1 MKPSRS
7 LHQPRSSERLKIA
20 LEAGP
25 AAVSTLTRILRRLA
39 PPPKLTV
46 SEWSDQYRYLSAE
59 SSAEPGRWRTDRAE
73 YQRGILDAISDPAT
87 ETVVVCSSAQV
98 GKTEILNNAA
108 GYHIHQD
115 PAPMLVLQPTIEMG
129 EAWSK
134 DRLAPMLRDSPAL
147 RGRVADAKAR
157 DSGNTLRHK
166 TYPGGHITVAGANS
180 PASLAS
186 RPIRILFCDE
196 VDRYP
201 ASAGTEGD
209 PVSLAK
215 KRTTT
220 FWNRKI
226 VLTSTPTI
234 TGASRIEAAYE
245 ESDKRRFWIPCPD
258 CGEHQA
264 LVWEQVR
271 WSSDDATTAAYHCI
285 GCGVAWSDAARMASI
300 RRGEWRAEKPFLG
313 TAGFHLSELYSP
325 WRKLSETVADFI
337 AAKGSTERLKTFKNT
352 SLGLSW
358 QEAGEAPDWNR
369 LIERREPFPMGVVPK
384 DALVLTA
391 GIDNQAAPERLEIA
405 VWAWAPGYQSWL
417 VDTQQIHG
425 SPAANEPWDEVAKLL
440 EKDWPIEGGGT
451 IKISKAAADTG
462 GQHTAGVYTQIRRL
476 RSQRLVP
483 IKGVPGWNKSSPVN
497 GPTMVDVTEAGRKIK
512 RGLRLWTVAVDVFKS
527 ELYRRLWLARGDGD
541 GYPAGWVHLPE
552 GMDAEQVKQLVA
564 EELVTVQDRRGF
576 SKVEWKKTRA
586 NEQLDMC
593 VYARAALSVM
603 GSDRYGERFWT
614 RYVRDVVPP
623 VEDGGAP
630 PGPIVLTV
638 APEPEPMPVSPVKK
652 SLASRLA

>member
-1 MKPSRS
+1 
-7 LHQPRSSERLKIA
+7 
-20 LEAGP
+20 
-25 AAVSTLTRILRRLA
+25 
-39 PPPKLTV
+39 
-46 SEWSDQYRYLSAE
+46 
-59 SSAEPGRWRTDRAE
+59 
-73 YQRGILDAISDPAT
+73 
-87 ETVVVCSSAQV
+87 
-98 GKTEILNNAA
+98 
-108 GYHIHQD
+108 
-115 PAPMLVLQPTIEMG
+115 MG

-134 DRLAPMLRDSPAL
+134 DRLAPMLRDTPAL

-186 RPIRILFCDE
+186 RPIRVLFCDE

-215 KRTTT
+215 KRTAT

-234 TGASRIEAAYE
+234 TGSSRIEAAYE
-245 ESDKRRFWIPCPD
+245 ESDKRRFWVPCPE
-258 CGEHQA
+258 CSEHQV

-271 WSSDDATTAAYHCI
+271 WSNNDPETAAYHCSS
-285 GCGVAWSDAARMASI
+285 CGVSWTDADRWAAV
-300 RRGEWRAEKPFLG
+300 RRGGWRAEKPFAG
-313 TAGFHLSELYSP
+313 IAGFHLSELYSP
-325 WRKLSETVADFI
+325 WRHLSETVAEFI
-337 AAKGSTERLKTFKNT
+337 SAKGSPERLKTFKNT

-358 QEAGEAPDWNR
+358 QDAGEAPDWTR
-369 LIERREPFPMGVVPK
+369 LIERREPFLMGVVPRN
-384 DALVLTA
+384 ALVLTA
-391 GIDNQAAPERLEIA
+391 GIDNQAQPERLEIS
-405 VWAWAPGYQSWL
+405 VWAWAPGYESWL
-417 VDTQQIHG
+417 IDTRQIAG
-425 SPAANEPWDEVAKLL
+425 SPAANGPWDEIAKMLDT
-440 EKDWPIEGGGT
+440 DWPVESGGT
-451 IKISKAAADTG
+451 IRISRAAADTG
-462 GQHTAGVYTQIRRL
+462 GQHTAGVYTQLRRL
-476 RSQRLVP
+476 RHPRLVP
-483 IKGVPGWNKSSPVN
+483 IKGVPGWNKSAPVN

-527 ELYRRLWLARGDGD
+527 ELYRRLWLSRGENA

-576 SKVEWKKTRA
+576 SKMEWKKTRA

-593 VYARAALSVM
+593 VYARAALSVL
-603 GSDRYGERFWT
+603 GSDRYGDRFWT
-614 RYVRDVVPP
+614 RYAREAAEPGSEDEATPVDTPTIPP
-623 VEDGGAP
+623 AAM
-630 PGPIVLTV
+630 L
-638 APEPEPMPVSPVKK
+638 PVTQPKR